1 MRSATASVSV
11 LTFSH
16 QSHLCPFTI
25 PITSLSPPNP
35 NLFPHFRRPVIR
47 TRYRRRDSNADDDK
61 EFGRQRR
68 WWYDYSPRDQGPG
81 ILEEFIDVFGLL
93 RYRLEAGV
101 ENVGLLRLGLKL
113 KKVFGSYFPL
123 LPAFLVSMLL
133 ATGPTAFLLSLALLI
148 VQSAFT
154 FAFKKLWGEI
164 QNNPKRK
171 NKSKR
176 KARVNTASNVEFEEE
191 ETKWAQKGR
200 TGYRSWVGRDD
211 FPVNE
216 DHRNPST
223 FGGWDDLDRTKE
235 FDMKYSRRSAVKG
248 KFSRREREREM
259 PLLLRLLVAVFPF
272 LASWTK
278 ML

>member
-11 LTFSH
+11 LTF
-16 QSHLCPFTI
+16 SHLCPFTI

-81 ILEEFIDVFGLL
+81 ILEEFIDSIWII
-93 RYRLEAGV
+93 
-101 ENVGLLRLGLKL
+101 
-113 KKVFGSYFPL
+113 KVFGSYFPL